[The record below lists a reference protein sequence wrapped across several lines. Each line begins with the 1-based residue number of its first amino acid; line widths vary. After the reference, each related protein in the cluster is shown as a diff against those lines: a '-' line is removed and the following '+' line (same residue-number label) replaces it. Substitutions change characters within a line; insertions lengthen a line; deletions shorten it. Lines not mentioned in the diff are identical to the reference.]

1 VASRCCRR
9 LDLAPKIIESQ
20 KRSGG
25 PHLSGKIASASGGN
39 GSGALLADDPLWYK
53 DAVIY
58 QLHVKGFFDSADDG
72 IGDFPGLTSKLDY
85 LRDLGV
91 NTLWLLPFYP
101 SPMRDDGYDIAD
113 YHGISAQYGT
123 RKDFVNFVR
132 EAHRRGLRVITELV
146 VNHTSDQHPWF
157 QAARRSAPGS
167 AKRNFYVW
175 SDSDKTFPET
185 RIIFTDYETS
195 NWAWDPVAGAY
206 YWHRFF
212 SHQPDLN
219 HNNPQVVRAM
229 VRVMRFWLDLGVD
242 GLRLDAIPYLCV
254 REGTNNENLPE
265 THAVIREMRRVVEH
279 HYRNRMFLA
288 EANQWPEDV
297 REYFGAGDECHVAYH
312 FPLMPRIYMA
322 VAQEDRFPIVEI
334 MRQTPEIPDSCQWA
348 IFLRNH
354 DELTLEMV
362 TDRERD
368 YMYQMYAQDPRMR
381 VNVGIRRRL
390 APLLSND
397 RDKIELLNSLL
408 MSMPG
413 SPIIY
418 YGDELGMG
426 DNIYLGDRNSVRTPM
441 QWSPDRNAGFSRADP
456 ARLYLPPLMDSV
468 YGYQAINVE
477 AQTRSAS
484 SLLNW
489 MKRLLAVRKAHQAF
503 GRGSL
508 EFLAPGN
515 RKILA
520 YLREYGGE
528 SLLCVA
534 NLGRSAQPVELDLN
548 RFRGRVPIEMLG
560 RSPFPPIGDLPYL
573 LTLPG
578 YGFYWFRLTDT
589 GEIPAWHEEHLP
601 PETSP
606 TLVLFDGWRSFHA
619 ERVAPTLR
627 SLANQAREHL
637 EVQAMPQF
645 IVNQRWFTAK
655 GESITRV
662 VLIEDTEWQ
671 DADGS
676 WLLALFAV
684 TTKPTATQRYFVPL
698 SLVWESEGE
707 DRLRDL
713 RAAIIAKARQRAKEG
728 IVCDALADGHFAQAL
743 VKSIGEQRVIRCTAG
758 RIQLVATSAYR
769 ALVGEGIVE
778 EDVHEPIAQGTNT
791 AVAVGAQFFLKIYRQ
806 VHEGI
811 NPELEMG
818 RFLTEVVHF
827 EHSVPVAGAID
838 YRRDDGAVM
847 TLGLLQRYLENQGD
861 GWGYTLDY
869 LERFLMDC
877 QTAIGDLPP
886 APEDAH
892 AAYLVMARRLGSR
905 TGELHR
911 ALAVRTGDPAFD
923 PEPISEQDMACWKAR
938 IRTEAAVAIETLKR
952 GLNALPVRVQ
962 SVAGALLESW
972 EPLVAHTLD
981 SVPQRL
987 SAVKTRYHGDLHLG
1001 QVLVVQND
1009 FVIIDFEGE
1018 PARSFAE
1025 RRVKQSALRD
1035 VAGML
1040 RSYNYVAF
1048 AALYRLTAERPDDFG
1063 SLEPHARAFEALAAG
1078 AFMAGYRE
1086 TIHDCPVMPA
1096 DPPIAEHLLT
1106 LFMLEKAFYELSY
1119 EIHHRPNWVG
1129 VPVNGILA
1137 LIDALSR

>member
-1 VASRCCRR
+1 MGGKKSISHR
-9 LDLAPKIIESQ
+9 APYQNE
-20 KRSGG
+20 
-25 PHLSGKIASASGGN
+25 
-39 GSGALLADDPLWYK
+39 LLADDPLWYK
-53 DAVIY
+53 DAIIY
-58 QLHVKGFFDSADDG
+58 ELHVRGFFDSDDDG
-72 IGDFPGLTSKLDY
+72 IGDFPGLTSKLEY

-113 YHGISAQYGT
+113 YHGINPQYGT
-123 RKDFVNFVR
+123 RRDFATFVR

-146 VNHTSDQHPWF
+146 INHTSDQHPWF
-157 QAARRSAPGS
+157 QAARRAPPNS
-167 AKRNFYVW
+167 AKRKFYVW
-175 SDSDKTFPET
+175 DDADTKFPET
-185 RIIFTDYETS
+185 RIIFTDYEAS
-195 NWAWDPVAGAY
+195 NWAWDPVARAY

-219 HNNPQVVRAM
+219 HNNPQVVRA
-229 VRVMRFWLDLGVD
+229 VLRVMRFWLDLGVD

-254 REGTNNENLPE
+254 REGTDNENLPE
-265 THAVIREMRRVVEH
+265 THAVIREMRRVVDS
-279 HYRNRMFLA
+279 HYRNRMFLG

-334 MRQTPEIPDSCQWA
+334 MRQTPEIPATCQWA

-368 YMYQMYAQDPRMR
+368 YMYQMYAEDPRMR
-381 VNVGIRRRL
+381 VNMGIRRRL

-397 RDKIELLNSLL
+397 RAKIELLNSLL

-413 SPIIY
+413 SPTIY

-508 EFLAPGN
+508 ELLAPGN

-520 YLREYGGE
+520 YLREYAEE

-534 NLGRSAQPVELDLN
+534 NLGRSAQPVELDLS

-560 RSPFPPIGDLPYL
+560 RSRFPPIGDLPYL

-578 YGFYWFRLTDT
+578 HGFYWFLLAES

-601 PETSP
+601 PDSSP
-606 TLVLFDGWRSFHA
+606 SVVLFDAWRSFHPD
-619 ERVAPTLR
+619 RVSPTLR
-627 SLANQAREHL
+627 SLAHQAREHL
-637 EVQAMPQF
+637 ESQAVPQF
-645 IVNQRWFTAK
+645 MANQRWFAAK

-662 VLIEDTEWQ
+662 TLVEDAHWQ
-671 DADGS
+671 DAHGS
-676 WLLALFAV
+676 WLLALFTV
-684 TTKPTATQRYFVPL
+684 ATEHTESRLYFAPL
-698 SLVWESEGE
+698 SLVWESNGD

-713 RAAIIAKARQRAKEG
+713 RAAVIAKARQRAKEG
-728 IVCDALADGHFAQAL
+728 IICDALADSRFARAM
-743 VKSIGEQRVIRCTAG
+743 VKNIGEQKVMPCAGGEIRM
-758 RIQLVATSAYR
+758 VATSAFEP
-769 ALVGEGIVE
+769 LLEEGLAPSE
-778 EDVHEPIAQGTNT
+778 VHEPIAQGANSTI
-791 AVAVGAQFFLKIYRQ
+791 AVDKQFVLKIYRQ
-806 VHEGI
+806 LKEGI
-811 NPELEMG
+811 NPEFEMG
-818 RFLTEVVHF
+818 RFLTEVAHF
-827 EHSVPVAGAID
+827 RHSAPLAGAIE
-838 YRRDDGAVM
+838 YRRRDGATI
-847 TLGLLQRYLENQGD
+847 TLGLLQGYLENQGD
-861 GWGYTLDY
+861 GWSYTLDY
-869 LERFLMDC
+869 LERYLMDC
-877 QTAIGDLPP
+877 QTGFGELPP
-886 APEDAH
+886 TPEDAH
-892 AAYLVMARRLGSR
+892 APYLTMARRLGSR
-905 TGELHR
+905 IGELHR
-911 ALAVRTGDPAFD
+911 ALAVPTGDPAFD
-923 PEPISEQDMACWKAR
+923 PEPASEQDLVAWKHK
-938 IRTEAAVAIETLKR
+938 IRADAGVAVGALKQ
-952 GLNALPVRVQ
+952 GLNTLPIRVQ

-972 EPLVAHTLD
+972 EPLVARTLA
-981 SVPQRL
+981 SVPTQLRTM
-987 SAVKTRYHGDLHLG
+987 KIRYHGNLHLG

-1009 FVIIDFEGE
+1009 FMIIDFEGE
-1018 PARSFAE
+1018 LARPFAE
-1025 RRVKQSALRD
+1025 RHAKHSALRD

-1040 RSYNYVAF
+1040 RSFDYVAF
-1048 AALYRLTAERPDDFG
+1048 AALYRLSAEQPDAFE
-1063 SLEPHARAFEALAAG
+1063 SLEPHARIFEASAAEAFMTGYEEGIGDCAVMPDDPLAA
-1078 AFMAGYRE
+1078 RN
-1086 TIHDCPVMPA
+1086 
-1096 DPPIAEHLLT
+1096 LLT
-1106 LFMLEKAFYELSY
+1106 LFVLEKAFYELRY
-1119 EIHHRPNWVG
+1119 EIDHRPEWVG
-1129 VPVNGILA
+1129 VPVSGILS
-1137 LIDALSR
+1137 LMEALSR

>member
-1 VASRCCRR
+1 MG
-9 LDLAPKIIESQ
+9 Q
-20 KRSGG
+20 KQGVGG
-25 PHLSGKIASASGGN
+25 RGN
-39 GSGALLADDPLWYK
+39 DQSTLLTDDPLWYQ
-53 DAVIY
+53 DAIIY
-58 QLHVKGFFDSADDG
+58 ELHVKGFFDSNDDG

-85 LRDLGV
+85 LRELGV

-123 RKDFVNFVR
+123 RRDFVNFVR

-146 VNHTSDQHPWF
+146 INHTSDQHPWF
-157 QAARRSAPGS
+157 QAARRAPSGS

-175 SDSDKTFPET
+175 SESDKKFPET
-185 RIIFTDYETS
+185 RVIFTDYETS
-195 NWAWDPVAGAY
+195 NWAWDPVARAY

-219 HNNPQVVRAM
+219 HNNPQVVRALL
-229 VRVMRFWLDLGVD
+229 RVMRFWLDLGVD

-265 THAVIREMRRVVEH
+265 THAVIREMRRVVDS
-279 HYRNRMFLA
+279 HYRHRMFLA

-312 FPLMPRIYMA
+312 FPLMPRVYMA

-334 MRQTPEIPDSCQWA
+334 MRQTPEIPATCQWA

-368 YMYQMYAQDPRMR
+368 YMYQMYAEDPRMR

-426 DNIYLGDRNSVRTPM
+426 DNIFLGDRNSVRTPM

-468 YGYQAINVE
+468 YGYQAVNVE

-484 SLLNW
+484 SLLHW

-503 GRGSL
+503 GRGTL

-534 NLGRSAQPVELDLN
+534 NLGRSAQPVELDLS
-548 RFRGRVPIEMLG
+548 RFRGRIPVEMLG

-578 YGFYWFRLTDT
+578 YGFYWFLLAET

-601 PETSP
+601 PDSSP
-606 TLVLFDGWRSFHA
+606 TLVLFDSWRSFHPD
-619 ERVAPTLR
+619 RVSASLR
-627 SLANQAREHL
+627 SLARQAREHL
-637 EVQAMPQF
+637 EVEALPQF
-645 IVNQRWFTAK
+645 MANQRWFAAK
-655 GESITRV
+655 GDRITRV
-662 VLIEDTEWQ
+662 TLLDDAQWEDGG
-671 DADGS
+671 GS
-676 WLLALFAV
+676 WLLALFTV
-684 TTKPTATQRYFVPL
+684 TTKSTDNQVYFVPL
-698 SLVWESEGE
+698 SLVWGAEGE

-713 RAAIIAKARQRAKEG
+713 RPAIIAKVRQRANEG
-728 IVCDALADGHFAQAL
+728 IVCDALADSRFARVM
-743 VKSIGEQRVIRCTAG
+743 VKIIGQQEAMPCTGGQIRM
-758 RIQLVATSAYR
+758 LATSAFQP
-769 ALVGEGIVE
+769 LLGEGIARS
-778 EDVHEPIAQGTNT
+778 DVHEPIAQGTNT
-791 AVAVGAQFFLKIYRQ
+791 TVAVDAQFFLKIYRQ
-806 VHEGI
+806 VHDGI

-818 RFLTEVVHF
+818 RFLTEVAHF
-827 EHSVPVAGAID
+827 EHSVPVAGAIE
-838 YRRDDGAVM
+838 YQRNDGVTR
-847 TLGLLQRYLENQGD
+847 TLGLLQGYIENQGD
-861 GWGYTLDY
+861 GWTYTLDY

-877 QTAIGDLPP
+877 QTGVGDLPLT
-886 APEDAH
+886 PEDAH
-892 AAYLVMARRLGSR
+892 GAYLVMARRLGGR

-911 ALAVRTGDPAFD
+911 ALALHIGDPAFD
-923 PEPISEQDMACWKAR
+923 PEPISEQDIATWKHK
-938 IRTEAAVAIETLKR
+938 IRNEAGVAVDALKQ

-972 EPLVAHTLD
+972 EPLVARTLAL
-981 SVPQRL
+981 VPERL

-1018 PARSFAE
+1018 PARTFAE
-1025 RRVKQSALRD
+1025 RRAKHSALRD

-1040 RSYNYVAF
+1040 RSFDYAAF
-1048 AALYRLTAERPDDFG
+1048 AALYRLSAEQPDAFG
-1063 SLEPHARAFEALAAG
+1063 RLEPHAQIFEATAAK
-1078 AFMAGYRE
+1078 AFMAGYQE
-1086 TIHDCPVMPA
+1086 AIYDCPVMPGDA
-1096 DPPIAEHLLT
+1096 VAAEHLLT
-1106 LFMLEKAFYELSY
+1106 LFILEKAFYELRY

-1137 LIDALSR
+1137 LIEAATR

>member
-1 VASRCCRR
+1 MGEKKGIVGR
-9 LDLAPKIIESQ
+9 DNDQ
-20 KRSGG
+20 GM
-25 PHLSGKIASASGGN
+25 
-39 GSGALLADDPLWYK
+39 LLADDALWYK
-53 DAVIY
+53 DAIIY
-58 QLHVKGFFDSADDG
+58 ELHVKAFFDSTGDG

-113 YHGISAQYGT
+113 YHGISPQYGT
-123 RKDFVNFVR
+123 RRDFVHFVR

-146 VNHTSDQHPWF
+146 INHTSDQHPWF
-157 QAARRSAPGS
+157 QAARRAPPGS

-175 SDSDKTFPET
+175 SETDKKFPET

-195 NWAWDPVAGAY
+195 NWAWDPVARAY

-219 HNNPQVVRAM
+219 HNNPQVVRA
-229 VRVMRFWLDLGVD
+229 VLRVMRFWLDLGVD

-254 REGTNNENLPE
+254 REGTHNENLPE
-265 THAVIREMRRVVEH
+265 THAVIREMRRVVDA

-297 REYFGAGDECHVAYH
+297 REYFGAGDECQVAYH

-334 MRQTPEIPDSCQWA
+334 MRQTPEIPDTCQWA
-348 IFLRNH
+348 VFLRNH

-397 RDKIELLNSLL
+397 RNKIELLNSLL

-418 YGDELGMG
+418 YGDEVGMG
-426 DNIYLGDRNSVRTPM
+426 ENIFLGDRNGVRTPM
-441 QWSPDRNAGFSRADP
+441 QWSPDRNAGFSRAEP
-456 ARLYLPPLMDSV
+456 ETLYLPPLMDSV
-468 YGYQAINVE
+468 YGYQAVNVE

-528 SLLCVA
+528 AILCVA
-534 NLGRSAQPVELDLN
+534 NLARTAQPVELDLS
-548 RFRGRVPIEMLG
+548 RFRGRVPVEMLG

-573 LTLPG
+573 LTLSS
-578 YGFYWFRLTDT
+578 YGFYWFRLAETE
-589 GEIPAWHEEHLP
+589 GVPAWHEERLFP
-601 PETSP
+601 DSAT
-606 TLVLFDGWRSFHA
+606 TMVLFDGWRSFHPD
-619 ERVAPTLR
+619 RVSPTLR
-627 SLANQAREHL
+627 SLAVHARQHL
-637 EVQAMPQF
+637 EAQAMPQF
-645 IVNQRWFTAK
+645 MVNQRWFAAK
-655 GESITRV
+655 GDGITGV
-662 VLIEDTEWQ
+662 TLIEDGQWE
-671 DADGS
+671 DGGGS

-684 TTKPTATQRYFVPL
+684 ATKTAESQVYFVPL
-698 SLVWESEGE
+698 SLVWETEGE
-707 DRLRDL
+707 DRPRDV
-713 RAAIIAKARQRAKEG
+713 RAAIIAKVRQKAKEG
-728 IVCDALADGHFAQAL
+728 VVCDAMTDGHFARFL
-743 VKSIGEQRVIRCTAG
+743 VKSIGEESAIPCTTGQIR
-758 RIQLVATSAYR
+758 LMATR
-769 ALVGEGIVE
+769 AFREILGEGLVE
-778 EDVHEPIAQGTNT
+778 GDVHEPIAQGTHT
-791 AVAVGAQFFLKIYRQ
+791 AVAVDAQFFLKIYRQ

-818 RFLTEVVHF
+818 RFLTEVAHF
-827 EHSVPVAGAID
+827 AYTVPVAGAIE
-838 YRRDDGAVM
+838 YHREDGAVM
-847 TLGLLQRYLENQGD
+847 TLGLLQGYLENQGD
-861 GWGYTLDY
+861 GWTYTLEH
-869 LERFLMDC
+869 LERCLIDC
-877 QTAIGDLPP
+877 QTGVTERSLT
-886 APEDAH
+886 PEDTH
-892 AAYLVMARRLGSR
+892 AGYLVMARRLGTR

-911 ALAVRTGDPAFD
+911 ALAVRTGDAAFD
-923 PEPISEQDMACWKAR
+923 PEPISEQDIARWKDK
-938 IRTEAAVAIETLKR
+938 IRTEAGVAVGALKQ
-952 GLNALPVRVQ
+952 GLNTLPVRVQ

-972 EPLVAHTLD
+972 EPLVARTLA
-981 SVPQRL
+981 SVPERL
-987 SAVKTRYHGDLHLG
+987 PAVKTRYHGDLHLG

-1018 PARSFAE
+1018 PARPFAE
-1025 RRVKQSALRD
+1025 RRAKHSALRD

-1048 AALYRLTAERPDDFG
+1048 AALYRLTAEQPGDFG
-1063 SLEPHARAFEALAAG
+1063 SLEPHARAFEALAAE
-1078 AFMAGYRE
+1078 AFMGGYRE
-1086 TIHDCPVMPA
+1086 AIQDCPVMPV
-1096 DPPIAEHLLT
+1096 DPLVAEPLLT
-1106 LFMLEKAFYELSY
+1106 LFMLEKAFYELRY
-1119 EIHHRPNWVG
+1119 EIDHRPDWVG

-1137 LIDALSR
+1137 LIEAASR

>member
-1 VASRCCRR
+1 MGGLHLRGKKSIVSR
-9 LDLAPKIIESQ
+9 
-20 KRSGG
+20 
-25 PHLSGKIASASGGN
+25 GN
-39 GSGALLADDPLWYK
+39 NEGVWLVDDPLWYK
-53 DAVIY
+53 DAIIY
-58 QLHVKGFFDSADDG
+58 ELHVKGFFDSTDDG
-72 IGDFPGLTSKLDY
+72 IGDFVGLTSKLDY

-91 NTLWLLPFYP
+91 NALWLLPFYP

-113 YHGISAQYGT
+113 YHGISPQYGA

-146 VNHTSDQHPWF
+146 INHTSDQHPWF
-157 QAARRSAPGS
+157 QAARRAPPGS

-175 SDSDKTFPET
+175 SDTDKKFPET
-185 RIIFTDYETS
+185 RVIFTDYETS
-195 NWAWDPVAGAY
+195 NWAWDPVAHAY

-212 SHQPDLN
+212 AHQPDLN
-219 HNNPQVVRAM
+219 HNNPQVVRA
-229 VRVMRFWLDLGVD
+229 VLRVMRFWLDLGVD

-265 THAVIREMRRVVEH
+265 THAVIREMRRGVDS
-279 HYRNRMFLA
+279 HYHNRMFLA

-334 MRQTPEIPDSCQWA
+334 MRQTPEIPESCQWA

-390 APLLSND
+390 APLLKNE

-426 DNIYLGDRNSVRTPM
+426 DNIFLGDRNSVRTPM

-468 YGYQAINVE
+468 YGYQAVNVE
-477 AQTRSAS
+477 AQTHNAS

-489 MKRLLAVRKAHQAF
+489 MKRLLAVRKTHQAF

-520 YLREYGGE
+520 YLREYAGE
-528 SLLCVA
+528 SILCVA
-534 NLGRSAQPVELDLN
+534 NLGRTAQPVELDLS
-548 RFRGRVPIEMLG
+548 RFRGRIPVEMLG

-573 LTLPG
+573 LTLSG
-578 YGFYWFRLTDT
+578 HGFYWFSLAET

-601 PETSP
+601 PDTSP
-606 TLVLFDGWRSFHA
+606 TLVLFDGWKSLHQD
-619 ERVAPTLR
+619 RVSPTLR
-627 SLANQAREHL
+627 SLARQAREHL
-637 EVQAMPQF
+637 EAQAVPQF
-645 IVNQRWFTAK
+645 MVNQRWFAAK
-655 GESITRV
+655 GDRITEV
-662 VLIEDTEWQ
+662 ALIEDAQWQ
-671 DADGS
+671 DGGGS

-684 TTKPTATQRYFVPL
+684 TTKTTASQIYFVPL
-698 SLVWESEGE
+698 SLVWETEGE

-728 IVCDALADGHFAQAL
+728 IVCDALADSRFARAMVKLIGKQQVLPCAGGH
-743 VKSIGEQRVIRCTAG
+743 IRM
-758 RIQLVATSAYR
+758 VATSAFQ
-769 ALVGEGIVE
+769 ALLGEGIAPS
-778 EDVHEPIAQGTNT
+778 DVHEPIPQGTNT
-791 AVAVGAQFFLKIYRQ
+791 AVAVDAQFFLKIYRQ
-806 VHEGI
+806 AHEGM

-818 RFLTEVVHF
+818 RFLTEVAHF
-827 EHSVPVAGAID
+827 EHSVPVAGAIE
-838 YRRDDGAVM
+838 YHRNDGTTM
-847 TLGLLQRYLENQGD
+847 TLGLLQGYMENQGD
-861 GWGYTLDY
+861 GWSYTLDY
-869 LERFLMDC
+869 LERFLMDR
-877 QTAIGDLPP
+877 QTGVTDLSLL
-886 APEDAH
+886 PEEVH
-892 AAYLVMARRLGSR
+892 AAHLMMARRLGRR

-911 ALAVRTGDPAFD
+911 ALAVPTGDPAFD
-923 PEPISEQDMACWKAR
+923 PEPISEQDLAAWKDK
-938 IRTEAAVAIETLKR
+938 IGIEAGVAVDALKQ
-952 GLNALPVRVQ
+952 GLSTLPVRVQ
-962 SVAGALLESW
+962 SIAGALLERW
-972 EPLVAHTLD
+972 EPLVFNTLA
-981 SVPQRL
+981 SVPTRL
-987 SAVKTRYHGDLHLG
+987 RAVKTRYHGDLHLG

-1018 PARSFAE
+1018 PARTFAE
-1025 RRVKQSALRD
+1025 RRAKHSALRD

-1040 RSYNYVAF
+1040 RSFDYVAF
-1048 AALYRLTAERPDDFG
+1048 AALYRLSAEQPDAFD
-1063 SLEPHARAFEALAAG
+1063 SLEPHARIFEASAAE
-1078 AFMAGYRE
+1078 AFMAGYQE
-1086 TIHDCPVMPA
+1086 GIGDCSVMPD
-1096 DPPIAEHLLT
+1096 DPLVARRLLT
-1106 LFMLEKAFYELSY
+1106 LFVLEKAFYELRY
-1119 EIHHRPNWVG
+1119 EINHRPDWVG
-1129 VPVNGILA
+1129 VPMSGILA
-1137 LIDALSR
+1137 LIEASGG